1 MKQAKALRNHNTGR
15 GCGGRSGVAILYFCY
30 GTDSV
35 CCRKRRR
42 CIGCENN
49 EYVHCVWDYDCP
61 APVFVRRLLRPC
73 ASKKI
78 WLRMIC
84 GSVAFE
90 FLSVSYI
97 ASGLLLPMLY
107 GMMQDYGIWPGL
119 PETDP
124 LQAAS
129 GESKKGV
136 AVPAAKE
143 ESAEGAAAAGAASGR
158 EGAAALPDERI
169 AQIMAGWPAVSM
181 LTAREAEV
189 LRALL
194 ENKNEKISRRI

>member
-1 MKQAKALRNHNTGR
+1 MAAKTTNMSIAYGITTALP
-15 GCGGRSGVAILYFCY
+15 LFL
-30 GTDSV
+30 
-35 CCRKRRR
+35 
-42 CIGCENN
+42 
-49 EYVHCVWDYDCP
+49 
-61 APVFVRRLLRPC
+61 FVGYC
-73 ASKKI
+73 ALVRQKNI

-143 ESAEGAAAAGAASGR
+143 ESAEGFAAMGAASGR